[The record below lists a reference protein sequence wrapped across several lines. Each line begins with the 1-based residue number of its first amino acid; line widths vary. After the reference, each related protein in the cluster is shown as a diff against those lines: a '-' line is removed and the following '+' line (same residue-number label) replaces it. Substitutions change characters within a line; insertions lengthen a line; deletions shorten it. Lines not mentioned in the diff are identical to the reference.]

1 MSLGEVCAAVER
13 LVLPL
18 CHGAVRLRCSVDPEL
33 RLRADPARL
42 TAVLHELVRDA
53 VLAVQAGGADPQ
65 VHVVGF
71 VRDGRVVLEVRDRR
85 PSDARGP
92 DLRRA
97 LAEEVV
103 TDLGGELR
111 FLEDH
116 GEVVARVSFPQTP

>member
-1 MSLGEVCAAVER
+1 MPNSHLSLS
-13 LVLPL
+13 LPT
-18 CHGAVRLRCSVDPEL
+18 HGPWSWTC
-33 RLRADPARL
+33 
-42 TAVLHELVRDA
+42 LHELVRDA